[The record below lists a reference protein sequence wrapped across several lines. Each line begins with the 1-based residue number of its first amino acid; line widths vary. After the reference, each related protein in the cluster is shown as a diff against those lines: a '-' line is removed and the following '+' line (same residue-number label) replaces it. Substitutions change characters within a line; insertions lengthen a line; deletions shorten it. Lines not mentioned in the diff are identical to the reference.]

1 MKRIIAASL
10 LAISITAA
18 PALAKDAAKVGVLDC
33 DVSAGAG
40 FIIGSS
46 KEVSCTF
53 KGDGTGR
60 TERYEGSIG
69 KLGID
74 IGVTGEASMA
84 WIVFAVGK
92 TGKGALE
99 GSYVGAGAEATVGA
113 GLGANVLVG
122 GFERSINLQPL
133 SVKGQTGLN
142 VAAGLSSLTLEYVE

>member
-10 LAISITAA
+10 LALSFTAA
-18 PALAKDAAKVGVLDC
+18 PAFADAAKVGVLEC

-46 KEVSCTF
+46 KEVACTF
-53 KGDGTGR
+53 KRDDGGTENYTG
-60 TERYEGSIG
+60 SLG

-99 GSYVGAGAEATVGA
+99 GTYGGAGAEATAGA

-122 GFERSINLQPL
+122 GFDRSINLQPL

-142 VAAGLSSLTLEYVE
+142 VAAGLSSLTLDYVE